1 VSHTV
6 RWSEHVARSA
16 ARDFGGQSSST
27 VRPDEFDF
35 TCGPLAAAVEAFRDF
50 DTCAVAAGPSIRSV
64 HVIDPVFGA
73 VVFIGVLVDSDTIE
87 IADYTTDP
95 DYWSTVD
102 DDPDQ

>member
-1 VSHTV
+1 M
-6 RWSEHVARSA
+6 
-16 ARDFGGQSSST
+16 
-27 VRPDEFDF
+27 
-35 TCGPLAAAVEAFRDF
+35 EAFRDF
-50 DTCAVAAGPSIRSV
+50 DACAVAAGPSIRSV

-73 VVFIGVLVDSDTIE
+73 VVFIGVLVDSDTVE